1 MAGSISPE
9 LINNMKAMMQEH
21 LNLTTNEAVARLNK
35 DYAADIAA
43 YDAVHTQ
50 ILRMA
55 GMLADGIINQFPEKF

>member
-21 LNLTTNEAVARLNK
+21 MNLTTNEAVARLNK

-50 ILRMA
+50 ILRHSRHA
-55 GMLADGIINQFPEKF
+55 CWRIINQFPEKF